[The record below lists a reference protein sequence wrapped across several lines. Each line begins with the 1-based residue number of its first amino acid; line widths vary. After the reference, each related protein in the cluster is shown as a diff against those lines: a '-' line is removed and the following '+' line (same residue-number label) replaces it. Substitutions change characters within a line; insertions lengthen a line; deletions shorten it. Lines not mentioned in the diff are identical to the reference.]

1 MSQEPQIIEYGG
13 DPDQAPR
20 MTAVILLICG
30 MLGVGF
36 LLVNVVFT
44 GEDPYYDQQ
53 AWEEGDEPIN
63 QRFDITPNLVRGR
76 QTGDDSEEDDDAT
89 ALAKIRTKKSAKS
102 TTNPTR
108 SPLGSPTLP
117 TPATSPAFPRR

>member
-1 MSQEPQIIEYGG
+1 MSGQEPQIVEL

-53 AWEEGDEPIN
+53 AWEEGDEPVN

-89 ALAKIRTKKSAKS
+89 ALAKKIGRASCRES
-102 TTNPTR
+102 
-108 SPLGSPTLP
+108 G
-117 TPATSPAFPRR
+117 